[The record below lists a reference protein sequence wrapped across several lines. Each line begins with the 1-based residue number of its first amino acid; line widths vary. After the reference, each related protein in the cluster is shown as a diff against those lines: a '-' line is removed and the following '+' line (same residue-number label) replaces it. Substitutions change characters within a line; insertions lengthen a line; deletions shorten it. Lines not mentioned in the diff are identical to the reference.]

1 MKKITVERFK
11 KEENIDKETFPE
23 VAFFQMVDFHIDF
36 YGKKMV
42 LREDTR
48 IMLDGRQF
56 VINGNGFIPQDFEL
70 TSL

>member
-23 VAFFQMVDFHIDF
+23 VAFFQMVDFHIEF
-36 YGKKMV
+36 YGKKIV

-56 VINGNGFIPQDFEL
+56 VINGNGFIPEDFEL